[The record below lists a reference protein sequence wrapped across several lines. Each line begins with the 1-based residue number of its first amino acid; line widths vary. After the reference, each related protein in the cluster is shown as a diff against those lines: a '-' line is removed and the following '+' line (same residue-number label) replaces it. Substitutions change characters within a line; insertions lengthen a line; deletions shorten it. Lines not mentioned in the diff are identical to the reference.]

1 MTQLTLT
8 HRILIAM
15 AAGIV
20 MGVLFSTFST
30 VLAPVK
36 PFLVDGLLNVIGR
49 IFLALLQVIVVPLV
63 LCSLVAGMMSLGDLR
78 SLGRLGG
85 KTLGLYMLTTM
96 IAATLGLTVAMLIGP
111 GEGFQ
116 LTTDVRF
123 ELRETPPIKDVL
135 VGMFPTNPVR
145 ALADGQMLQIIVFA
159 LLLGIAI
166 NLAGDAGR
174 RVGAMFVDLNEVML
188 KMVGVVIK
196 TAPIGVFALLAQTFA
211 AQGMAVFLPL
221 AGYFFTA
228 ALCMALHL
236 VGVYSAI
243 VALAGMSPLRFFKK
257 VRAVMAFAF
266 STSSSGATIPVTLTT
281 VEKQLGVDRSLAS
294 FAIPLGATIN
304 MDGTAIMQAVATVF
318 IANVYGVVLSTG
330 DFLTV
335 IFAATL
341 SSLGTAAVP
350 GAGPIML
357 ALVLTQVGLPI
368 EGIGLIIGIDRLVDM
383 LRTTVNVTG
392 DCAVITL
399 VARSEGTLDYD
410 VFNADRPD
418 SPPATSMTSTTRAL
432 YSGKACPSL
441 IQHLLNP
448 PLMNQLDTP
457 INNHLGKYSQ
467 DRQ

>member
-1 MTQLTLT
+1 MQLTLT
-8 HRILIAM
+8 QRILIAM

-20 MGVLFSTFST
+20 TGVLFSTFNT
-30 VLAPVK
+30 ELAPVK
-36 PFLVDGLLNVIGR
+36 PFLVDGVLNVIGR

-85 KTLGLYMLTTM
+85 KTLGIYLLTTL
-96 IAATLGLTVAMLIGP
+96 IAATLGLGVALLVGP
-111 GEGFQ
+111 GEGF
-116 LTTDVRF
+116 LLGTDARF
-123 ELRETPPIKDVL
+123 ELRETPPLKDVM

-145 ALADGQMLQIIVFA
+145 ALAEGQMLQIIVFA

-166 NLAGDAGR
+166 NLAGAAGK
-174 RVGAMFVDLNEVML
+174 RVGSMFVDMNEVML
-188 KMVGVVIK
+188 KMTGVVIM
-196 TAPIGVFALLAQTFA
+196 TAPVGVFALLAQTFA
-211 AQGMAVFLPL
+211 AQGMAVFQPL

-228 ALCMALHL
+228 ALGMTVHMI
-236 VGVYSAI
+236 VVYSLI
-243 VALAGMSPLRFFKK
+243 VSLAGMNPLMFFRKI
-257 VRAVMAFAF
+257 RAVMSFAF
-266 STSSSGATIPVTLTT
+266 STSSSGATIPITLIT
-281 VEKQLGVDRSLAS
+281 VEKQLGVDKSLAS

-335 IFAATL
+335 IFVATL

-350 GAGPIML
+350 GAGPVML

-399 VARSEGTLDYD
+399 VARSEGAIDYD
-410 VFNADRPD
+410 VCNAEHPE
-418 SPPATSMTSTTRAL
+418 STSLRA
-432 YSGKACPSL
+432 
-441 IQHLLNP
+441 
-448 PLMNQLDTP
+448 
-457 INNHLGKYSQ
+457 
-467 DRQ
+467 

>member
-1 MTQLTLT
+1 MSQLTLT
-8 HRILIAM
+8 QKILIAM

-20 MGVLFSTFST
+20 TGVLFSTFST
-30 VLAPVK
+30 ALAPVK
-36 PFLVDGLLNVIGR
+36 PFIVDGLFNVIGR

-85 KTLGLYMLTTM
+85 KTLGLYLLTTL
-96 IAATLGLTVAMLIGP
+96 IAAALGLAVAVLISP
-111 GEGFQ
+111 GEGFLLATGTQ
-116 LTTDVRF
+116 V
-123 ELRETPPIKDVL
+123 ELREPPLLKDVL

-159 LLLGIAI
+159 LLLGISI
-166 NLAGDAGR
+166 SLAGAAGK
-174 RVGAMFVDLNEVML
+174 RVGALFVDMNEVML
-188 KMVGVVIK
+188 KMTGIVIMI
-196 TAPIGVFALLAQTFA
+196 APFGVFALLAQTFA
-211 AQGMAVFLPL
+211 AQGMAVFQPL

-228 ALCMALHL
+228 ALGMGLHL
-236 VGVYSAI
+236 IIVYSVI
-243 VALAGMSPLRFFKK
+243 VSLAGMNPLRFFRKI
-257 VRAVMAFAF
+257 RAVMAFAF

-281 VEKQLGVDRSLAS
+281 VEKQLGVDKSLAA

-318 IANVYGVVLSTG
+318 IANVYGVALTSG

-335 IFAATL
+335 ILAATL

-357 ALVLTQVGLPI
+357 ALVLTQVGLPL

-399 VARSEGTLDYD
+399 VARSEGVLDYN
-410 VFNADRPD
+410 VYNADRPEST
-418 SPPATSMTSTTRAL
+418 SPTA
-432 YSGKACPSL
+432 
-441 IQHLLNP
+441 
-448 PLMNQLDTP
+448 
-457 INNHLGKYSQ
+457 
-467 DRQ
+467 